1 MRRKVRVKR
10 AIIAAVAVTILV
22 SAASQAAGTTPLAV
36 RADSKAPPLVG
47 RWSRVLRCQE
57 LVNALKAA
65 GLGPTAPAAVGDFFP
80 GSTAKQLAKKPDL
93 CKGAKPRLHSHFFA
107 AHGVFGSLDE
117 NSQQVDD
124 DHYRIVDRRTLR
136 IGHSTFHYT
145 IINHKTLRLNP
156 VITPAGRRR
165 ALAHPL
171 KFDDTVWMVAVS
183 FPGHTWA
190 RVPCAGWC

>member
-1 MRRKVRVKR
+1 MKR
-10 AIIAAVAVTILV
+10 AIIAPVAVIVLV
-22 SAASQAAGTTPLAV
+22 SAASQAAGTTPLV
-36 RADSKAPPLVG
+36 GRAHAQAPLVG

-57 LVNALKAA
+57 LVNALNAA

-80 GSTAKQLAKKPDL
+80 GTTAKQLASKPDI

-107 AHGVFGSLDE
+107 ANGKFGSLDE

-136 IGHSTFHYT
+136 IGRSTFHYT
-145 IINHKTLRLNP
+145 IVNHKTLMLNP
-156 VITPAGRRR
+156 VITSAARRR

-171 KFDDTVWMVAVS
+171 QFSTAAWMVAVAYR
-183 FPGHTWA
+183 GHTWT
-190 RVPCAGWC
+190 RIPCAGWC